1 MEWRPG
7 HARNYGYAFFI
18 LYVAHLISVVLVYF
32 YKWLAFNELLIYLHI
47 NISERWNDE
56 LVGLIGK

>member
-1 MEWRPG
+1 MRVIT
-7 HARNYGYAFFI
+7 ASCRTDLFI
-18 LYVAHLISVVLVYF
+18 FLAADSVYF

-47 NISERWNDE
+47 NISERWNGE